1 MQCDIDL
8 STSLSLPVNRIAQ
21 YEYYLRNLADEM
33 DEGTAEREACEKAFV
48 VLAQSSVVI
57 QKNLLE
63 STEVARILAVQ
74 RKLKAEGPVT
84 LIKSGRLFITDLKA
98 KKFHVYL
105 FNDILILA
113 KNTPTKDN
121 RFVVKFESDIRKLEM
136 IDVDP
141 SFVFFFFSILFSS
154 FPFFFPFFF
163 SFLLF
168 FFSFILIFSFIFAFF
183 FLLFFFFAF
192 FLFFFWLVFTRSFQP
207 TSSLS
212 LPSPGLFTFTLSPQ
226 SIYSFQSLPS

>member
-21 YEYYLRNLADEM
+21 YEYYLRTVADEM

-136 IDVDP
+136 IDVDA
-141 SFVFFFFSILFSS
+141 SFVFFFLN
-154 FPFFFPFFF
+154 PFFFLSLFPFLFYFSFFLFFF
-163 SFLLF
+163 FLLFQFSLLFF
-168 FFSFILIFSFIFAFF
+168 FFSFIFT
-183 FLLFFFFAF
+183 FFFFF
-192 FLFFFWLVFTRSFQP
+192 F
-207 TSSLS
+207 
-212 LPSPGLFTFTLSPQ
+212 
-226 SIYSFQSLPS
+226 